1 MQIVVLGMHRS
12 GTSAI
17 ARVLNLAGAY
27 FGAEGTS
34 TPANEENRKGF
45 WEREDVRALNDA
57 VLHSTRHDWDVVADF
72 DLAAIPRQELGTLRS
87 RASEIVARL
96 EAHRPWFVKEPRLC
110 LLLPLWRPLLE
121 FPVCV
126 HIFRNPLEV
135 ARSLKARN
143 NIPIAAGLAL
153 WEAYNVAALANADGL
168 PRVFVSYQDLMHSPA
183 EATASLCS
191 HLSEYGGYPM
201 RVPGRPE
208 LAGFLSARLHHQRA
222 GVEAL
227 REVASDAQIRLFT
240 SLQGLRSE
248 GVIKRAPAP
257 ELSRSARK
265 ALRSYEDQR
274 HDVAASIRSANA
286 ARMRRQQTESATQ
299 LALKAYELD
308 RTLTELGEA
317 RRRLVT
323 ETAERGRLGRRLA
336 AREEQV
342 RNLTSQR
349 REISDELARQTA
361 AHYDVRNDLNDSLRE
376 LGAAKD
382 ENHRQALAAVQLQQE
397 LDRTTAAKQSVQI
410 ENERLRSDRRK
421 LTGENRKLREEQLQ
435 AQRKAHRLLYDN
447 QSLAGLAGE
456 LQVGVKALLASRRW
470 RLGHAILSL
479 PHRLRL
485 RPAPATAAEG
495 LLPLIERSLPVVETA
510 AGEEVAPQQTTRRH
524 PTVAVLAWDVGHN
537 PYGRAYLLAE
547 ALARRYRVVL
557 MGFQFPRYGSDVWAP
572 LRGAAIEPVVLPGN
586 DFPAFQQ
593 QLESLAAHIDADV
606 VVACKARL
614 PTVQLGLMLK
624 AVRNRPLI
632 VDVDD
637 HELSFFANE
646 APLQSV
652 AEQPEEAPLVPH
664 EEAWTRRTEALL
676 PFADELL
683 VSNPELQSKFGGVL
697 VPHAR
702 DERAFDPAKFD
713 QAAAR
718 RQLGFGEQ
726 EKLVFFIGTPRP
738 HKGLLELVAAIH
750 ASGVEACRLVVVGTP
765 PDKAFGEALAQAGGE
780 RLRMLA
786 DQPFDALPGLLAAA
800 DLVCL
805 LQDPASAISRFQL
818 PAKLIDA
825 LAMGI
830 PILATATPPIED
842 LVAAGLVRTASRES
856 APEAIRALLTMSQ
869 DDRARHR
876 RRARQWFLESGSH
889 QAILRDLSGVIDRA
903 LAAPG
908 KVPSAATQF
917 LAEQEQRF
925 GQREPAPAPE
935 AGIDIVMFWK
945 QNDIGVYGRRF
956 DMVVAHLA
964 LRADVRRIAVFE
976 PPLPARLAEADLP
989 QTDQNRL
996 VAHRALLRSWRLMDT
1011 KKVSFHVYPE
1021 GGDGRPNGRSRL
1033 AYEDHVAEELRALGV
1048 EPGQAVFWYYPYF
1061 EHTAAINR
1069 RLQPRLKVVDVV
1081 DDHRTW
1087 ANATA
1092 DWRDRVDEHYRDVL
1106 GDADVVFANCE
1117 ELQRSMAPLAGEVL
1131 LVPNGCDTR
1140 PTPPAARDYRFRR
1153 FSALK
1158 GPVVGLVGNLEPKT
1172 DSELLRKLATE
1183 RPTYQLALIGS
1194 THSAEPDLLRLQEL
1208 PNVTFFGVVTYP
1220 EVRAWIARM
1229 DVGLVPHRDTEQTRA
1244 MNPLKVLAYATEGV
1258 PTVATQIDNLG
1269 DMEPFMRVASSHD
1282 DFVAGVDEVIDGRFR
1297 LDKEA
1302 LSATVQRNAWTERVD
1317 QMMAAVDKRLR

>member
-1 MQIVVLGMHRS
+1 MHRS

-17 ARVLNLAGAY
+17 ARVVNLAGAY

-87 RASEIVARL
+87 RAAEIVAKL
-96 EAHRPWFVKEPRLC
+96 DAHRPWFIKEPRLC

-143 NIPIAAGLAL
+143 DIPIAAGLAL
-153 WEAYNVAALANADGL
+153 WEAYNVSALAAADGL
-168 PRVFVSYQDLMHSPA
+168 PRIFVSYQDLMHSPA

-227 REVASDAQIRLFT
+227 REVANDAQIRLFT
-240 SLQGLRSE
+240 SLQDLRGR
-248 GVIKRAPAP
+248 GVVSRVPAAD
-257 ELSRSARK
+257 LSRSARE
-265 ALRSYEDQR
+265 ALRSYEGSR
-274 HDVAASIRSANA
+274 HDVAASVRAANA

-317 RRRLVT
+317 RRRLT
-323 ETAERGRLGRRLA
+323 RESAELSRLGRRLA

-349 REISDELARQTA
+349 RELSDELARQTA
-361 AHYDVRNDLNDSLRE
+361 AHYDVRNDLNESLRE

-382 ENHRQALAAVQLQQE
+382 ENRRQALAAVQLRQE
-397 LDRTTAAKQSVQI
+397 LGRAAAAKESARR
-410 ENERLRSDRRK
+410 ETERLRAKRRA
-421 LTGENRKLREEQLQ
+421 LTEEVARQAAARRRE
-435 AQRKAHRLLYDN
+435 RSRLMYDN
-447 QSLAGLAGE
+447 QELAGLAGQ

-479 PHRLRL
+479 PRRLLL
-485 RPAPATAAEG
+485 RPSPPTAVQTLAP
-495 LLPLIERSLPVVETA
+495 LVDRSLPA
-510 AGEEVAPQQTTRRH
+510 AGGSAAAATGQQATTPQPARH
-524 PTVAVLAWDVGHN
+524 HRPTVAVLAWDVGHN

-557 MGFQFPRYGSDVWAP
+557 MGFQFPRYGGDVWAP

-586 DFPAFQQ
+586 DFPAFQR

-606 VVACKARL
+606 VIACKARL

-637 HELSFFANE
+637 HELSFFAKNE
-646 APLQSV
+646 GPLASV
-652 AEQPEEAPLVPH
+652 VEQPADALLVPH
-664 EEAWTRRTEALL
+664 EEVWTRRTEALL

-683 VSNPELQSKFGGVL
+683 VSNLALQSKFGGVM
-697 VPHAR
+697 VPHGR
-702 DERAFDPAKFD
+702 DEGAFDPTKFD
-713 QAAAR
+713 RAEAR

-726 EKLVFFIGTPRP
+726 DKLVFFIGTPRP
-738 HKGLLELVAAIH
+738 HKGLLELVAAVH

-765 PDKAFGEALAQAGGE
+765 PDKAFGEALGQAGGE
-780 RLRMLA
+780 RLTMLA

-805 LQDPASAISRFQL
+805 LQDPTSAISRFQL

-830 PILATATPPIED
+830 PVLATATTPIED

-856 APEAIRALLTMSQ
+856 GPRAIRALLTMSE
-869 DDRARHR
+869 DDRAQHS

-889 QAILRDLSGVIDRA
+889 QAILRDLSDVIDRA
-903 LAAPG
+903 LAAP
-908 KVPSAATQF
+908 KKLPSAATRF

-925 GQREPAPAPE
+925 GQRELAPAPD
-935 AGIDIVMFWK
+935 AGIDVVMFWK
-945 QNDIGVYGRRF
+945 QNDIGLYGRRF

-964 LRADVRRIAVFE
+964 LRSDIRRIAVFE

-989 QTDQNRL
+989 QTDQNPL
-996 VAHRALLRSWRLMDT
+996 VVHRALLRSWRLMDT
-1011 KKVSFHVYPE
+1011 DKVSYHVYPE
-1021 GGDGRPNGRSRL
+1021 GGDSRPHGRSPGT
-1033 AYEDHVAEELRALGV
+1033 YEDHVASELRALGV
-1048 EPGQAVFWYYPYF
+1048 EPSEAVFWYYPYF
-1061 EHTAAINR
+1061 EHTTAING
-1069 RLQPRLKVVDVV
+1069 RLRPRLKVVDVV

-1087 ANATA
+1087 ANATTERRA
-1092 DWRDRVDEHYRDVL
+1092 RVDQHYRDVL
-1106 GDADVVFANCE
+1106 EDADVVFANCE

-1140 PTPPAARDYRFRR
+1140 PGPPAARDYRFRR

-1158 GPVVGLVGNLEPKT
+1158 GPVLGLVGNLEPKT
-1172 DSELLRKLATE
+1172 DGELLHKLATE
-1183 RPTYQLALIGS
+1183 RPSYQLALIGS

-1220 EVRAWIARM
+1220 EVRAWIARL

-1244 MNPLKVLAYATEGV
+1244 MNPLKVLAYATECV
-1258 PTVATQIDNLG
+1258 PTVSTQIDNLG

-1282 DFVAGVDEVIDGRFR
+1282 DFVAGVDEVVDGRFQMDR
-1297 LDKEA
+1297 EA
-1302 LSATVQRNAWTERVD
+1302 LHATVQRNAWTERVD
-1317 QMMAAVDKRLR
+1317 QMMAAIEKRLQ

>member
-27 FGAEGTS
+27 FGTEGTS

-72 DLAAIPRQELGTLRS
+72 DIAAIPRRELGTLRS
-87 RASEIVARL
+87 RAAEIVAKL
-96 EAHRPWFVKEPRLC
+96 DAHRPWFIKEPRLC

-153 WEAYNVAALANADGL
+153 WEAYNVSALAAADGL
-168 PRVFVSYQDLMHSPA
+168 PRVFVSYQDLMHSPVQ
-183 EATASLCS
+183 ATASLCS

-208 LAGFLSARLHHQRA
+208 LAGFLSAQLHHQRA
-222 GVEAL
+222 GLEAL
-227 REVASDAQIRLFT
+227 REVASGAQIRLFA
-240 SLQGLRSE
+240 SLQDLRSE
-248 GVIKRAPAP
+248 GVLSRVPAP
-257 ELSRSARK
+257 ELSRGARE
-265 ALRSYEDQR
+265 ALRSYEGSR
-274 HDVAASIRSANA
+274 HDVAASVRAANA

-317 RRRLVT
+317 RRRLAT
-323 ETAERGRLGRRLA
+323 ETAERSRLARRLA

-349 REISDELARQTA
+349 RELSDEVARQTA
-361 AHYDVRNDLNDSLRE
+361 AHYDVRNDLSDSLRE

-382 ENHRQALAAVQLQQE
+382 ENRREALAGVQLKQE

-421 LTGENRKLREEQLQ
+421 LTGENRKLREAKQQ
-435 AQRKAHRLLYDN
+435 AQRLSYDN

-479 PHRLRL
+479 PHRLLL
-485 RPAPATAAEG
+485 RPSPTTAAEG
-495 LLPLIERSLPVVETA
+495 LLPLIERSLPAAETT
-510 AGEEVAPQQTTRRH
+510 AGQQVAPQTSMPRR

-547 ALARRYRVVL
+547 ALARRYRVV
-557 MGFQFPRYGSDVWAP
+557 MVGFQFPRYGSDVWVP
-572 LRGAAIEPVVLPGN
+572 LRGGPIEPVVLPGK
-586 DFPAFQQ
+586 DFPGFQQ
-593 QLESLAAHIDADV
+593 QLESLAAHVDADV

-646 APLQSV
+646 APLESV
-652 AEQPEEAPLVPH
+652 AEQSAEALQVPH

-683 VSNPELQSKFGGVL
+683 VSNPALQSKFGGVV

-713 QAAAR
+713 GAEAR
-718 RQLGFGEQ
+718 RQLGLGER

-738 HKGLLELVAAIH
+738 HKGLLELVAAVA

-765 PDKAFGEALAQAGGE
+765 PDKAFGEALARAGGE
-780 RLRMLA
+780 RLTMLE

-805 LQDPASAISRFQL
+805 LQDPANAISRFQL

-830 PILATATPPIED
+830 PVLATATPPIED

-856 APEAIRALLTMSQ
+856 APEAIRALLSMSQ
-869 DDRARHR
+869 DDRARHS
-876 RRARQWFLESGSH
+876 RRAREWFLESGSH

-903 LAAPG
+903 LAAPAKLPG
-908 KVPSAATQF
+908 AATQF

-925 GQREPAPAPE
+925 GQRELAPAPA

-945 QNDIGVYGRRF
+945 QNDIGLYGRRF

-964 LRADVRRIAVFE
+964 LRPDVRRIAVFE
-976 PPLPARLAEADLP
+976 PPLPARLAEADSP
-989 QTDQNRL
+989 PTDQNRL

-1011 KKVSFHVYPE
+1011 EKVSFHVYPE
-1021 GGDGRPNGRSRL
+1021 GGDGRPRSRSQV

-1048 EPGQAVFWYYPYF
+1048 EPSQAVFWYYPYF
-1061 EHTAAINR
+1061 EHTAAINQ

-1087 ANATA
+1087 ANATPERRA
-1092 DWRDRVDEHYRDVL
+1092 RVDQHYRDVL
-1106 GDADVVFANCE
+1106 WDADVVFANCE
-1117 ELQRSMAPLAGEVL
+1117 ELQRSMAPLAGEIL

-1140 PTPPAARDYRFRR
+1140 PAPPDARDYRFRR

-1158 GPVVGLVGNLEPKT
+1158 GPVLGLVGNLEPKT
-1172 DSELLRKLATE
+1172 DSELLRRLATE

-1220 EVRAWIARM
+1220 EVRAWIARL

-1258 PTVATQIDNLG
+1258 PTVSTQIDNLG

-1282 DFVAGVDEVIDGRFR
+1282 EFVAGVDEVIDGRFQ

-1302 LSATVQRNAWTERVD
+1302 LHATVQRNAWTERVD
-1317 QMMAAVDKRLR
+1317 QMMAAVNERLR